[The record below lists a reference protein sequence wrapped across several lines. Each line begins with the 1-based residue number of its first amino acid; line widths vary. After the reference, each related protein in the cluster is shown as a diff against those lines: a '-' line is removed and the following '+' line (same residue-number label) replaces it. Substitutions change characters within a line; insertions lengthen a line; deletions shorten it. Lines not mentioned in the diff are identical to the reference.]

1 MSILSF
7 ILLSPLLGA
16 GLIALW
22 PREQRVAIRAIA
34 LATTS
39 LSMLL
44 AVWAFAGFTGATE
57 GLGGFKYVHRIA
69 WVDALGIHYLVG
81 ADGINIGLIL
91 MAAIVS
97 FAAVCVSHSIEERF
111 KEFHFLMLLMITGI
125 LGAFMSIDLFFF
137 YFFHELALIPTFI
150 MIGVWGRGEQ
160 RQYATYK
167 ITLYLT
173 LGALV
178 ALAGLVLLYIQSGA
192 KTFDLV
198 ALGQQLEAQPLR
210 PESQSL
216 IFGLL
221 LVGFGILVSLWPFH
235 SWAPIGYGAAPTA
248 TAMLHA
254 GVLKKFGIYGLIR
267 VAVPLLPQG
276 AQAWAH
282 LLGWLCLGNI
292 LYCGWVAMRQKDLN
306 QLIGH
311 SSVAHM
317 GFVFLGIASMSLIG
331 LSGAILVMIAHGF
344 LAALCFALS
353 GYLWDQKKTLEM
365 EQYGG
370 LLRQTPF
377 IGALM
382 VMAMMAG
389 CGLPGFANFA
399 GEVTVLFGAWDS
411 LSGVVVG
418 TAWGAL
424 VIGALYALQAVRR
437 LLHGP
442 IGAQSEAMSDLPHY
456 WAKLPYVLLVGCL
469 LIFGVFPGLLTEKIR
484 GSMDGVVATME
495 KGLQQDVILLAND
508 TPEWSQLED

>member
-7 ILLSPLLGA
+7 ILLLPLLGA

-44 AVWAFAGFTGATE
+44 AVWAFAGFTGAAE
-57 GLGGFKYVHRIA
+57 GLGGFKYVHRVA

-167 ITLYLT
+167 MTLYLT

-198 ALGQQLEAQPLR
+198 ALSQQLETQPLR

-377 IGALM
+377 VGALL

-424 VIGALYALQAVRR
+424 VIGALYALRAVRR

-469 LIFGVFPGLLTEKIR
+469 LIFGIFPGLLTEKIR

>member
-7 ILLSPLLGA
+7 ILLLPLLGA

-39 LSMLL
+39 LSMLMAL
-44 AVWAFAGFTGATE
+44 WAFAGFTGAAE
-57 GLGGFKYVHRIA
+57 GLGSFKYVHRVA

-167 ITLYLT
+167 MTLYLT

-377 IGALM
+377 VGALL

-389 CGLPGFANFA
+389 CGLPGGMNRASSA
-399 GEVTVLFGAWDS
+399 DTHACCPGASRSRSRSPTRASSSRMPRSVRFSPNWP
-411 LSGVVVG
+411 
-418 TAWGAL
+418 WGNASRPSS
-424 VIGALYALQAVRR
+424 ASQYA
-437 LLHGP
+437 
-442 IGAQSEAMSDLPHY
+442 
-456 WAKLPYVLLVGCL
+456 
-469 LIFGVFPGLLTEKIR
+469 
-484 GSMDGVVATME
+484 
-495 KGLQQDVILLAND
+495 
-508 TPEWSQLED
+508 